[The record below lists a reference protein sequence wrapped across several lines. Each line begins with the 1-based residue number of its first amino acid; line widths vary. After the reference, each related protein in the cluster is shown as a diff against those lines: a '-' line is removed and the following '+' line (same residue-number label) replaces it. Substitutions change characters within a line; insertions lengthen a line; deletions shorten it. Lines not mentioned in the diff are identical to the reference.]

1 MKKASLDLF
10 DARYRH
16 GELVR
21 QIRQHD
27 KLYYQKDKPEI
38 SDADYDKLRLELE
51 KIEAEYPDLITPDS
65 PSQTV
70 GATPAEGFKKVKHLK
85 PMLSLSNV
93 FTEEDVLGF
102 YDRIQRFFKLT
113 NHERIELWAEPKI
126 DGLSC
131 SLRYEKGQLVLAAT
145 RGDGYEGEDVTAN
158 VYSISDIPKK
168 LSFSNVPELFEV
180 RGEIYMKRSAFKK
193 LNSNQ
198 ASLGKQIYA
207 NPRNAASGSL
217 RQLDASITKNR
228 SLNFLAWGVGYS
240 SISESEIA
248 SHEKH
253 NVLKKS
259 SVINYLRKCEF
270 PLPEFSRT
278 LFSLNEV
285 ISYYKEVLE
294 NRAELDYEIDGVVYQ
309 LNELELQE
317 RMGFV
322 SRSPRWAVA
331 HKFPAEKA
339 ITILNA
345 IDIQVGRTGTLT
357 PVARLEPITVGGV
370 VVSNATL
377 HNEDEIERKDVRIGD
392 HVVVQRAGDVIPQIV
407 EVLKEKRD
415 GKEKKFKYPD
425 KCPECGSLAIR
436 EEGEVAKRCTGGL
449 ICPAQAKERLKHFVS
464 RLAFD
469 IEGLGEKIIEEFWEK
484 ELIKSPAD
492 IFRLEKKSKSLEPPL
507 EEWEGWGEKSVE
519 KLFTSIENRKT
530 ISLDRFIYALGIR
543 QVGEATAKKLA
554 VNYTSIEN
562 LRSEMKK
569 AQKRES
575 ENFQNLVSI
584 EDIGPSVADDL
595 LGFFAEDHNIEVL
608 NDLVKILSIQPY
620 ERPDTSGSPVAGKTV
635 VFTGTLTQLTRQEAK
650 AGAERLGAKVAGSV
664 SAKTDYVVAGEDAG
678 SKLKKARELNV
689 AILTEEEWLK
699 LIKG

>member
-21 QIRQHD
+21 QIRHHD

-38 SDADYDKLRLELE
+38 SDAEYDKLRIELE
-51 KIEAEYPDLITPDS
+51 KIEAEHPDLITPDS
-65 PSQTV
+65 PSQTI
-70 GATPAEGFKKVKHLK
+70 GAAPSSGFRKVKHST
-85 PMLSLSNV
+85 PMLSLSNA
-93 FTEEDVLGF
+93 FTEEDLNDYLVRVRRFLGMK
-102 YDRIQRFFKLT
+102 DDAALEIL
-113 NHERIELWAEPKI
+113 AEPKI

-131 SLRYEKGQLVLAAT
+131 SLRYEKRRLVLAAT
-145 RGDGYEGEDVTAN
+145 RGDGAEGEDITDN
-158 VYSISDIPKK
+158 VRTIKDVPQELPKDAPDI
-168 LSFSNVPELFEV
+168 LEV
-180 RGEIYMKRSAFKK
+180 RGEIYMRRDDFMALNKK
-193 LNSNQ
+193 Q
-198 ASLGKQIYA
+198 AEAGKQVFA
-207 NPRNAASGSL
+207 NPRNAAAGSV
-217 RQLDASITKNR
+217 RQLDSKITAMRPIHFFGYSLGEVSASIAKTQNDIRKKLAGWGFAEAKPFRVCKN
-228 SLNFLAWGVGYS
+228 SAELMKYY
-240 SISESEIA
+240 EEIG
-248 SHEKH
+248 SM
-253 NVLKKS
+253 
-259 SVINYLRKCEF
+259 R
-270 PLPEFSRT
+270 PD
-278 LFSLNEV
+278 
-285 ISYYKEVLE
+285 
-294 NRAELDYEIDGVVYQ
+294 LDYEIDGVVYKVND
-309 LNELELQE
+309 LALQE
-317 RMGFV
+317 RLGFV
-322 SRSPRWAVA
+322 SRSPRWATA
-331 HKFPAEKA
+331 HKFPAERA
-339 ITILNA
+339 VTVLNA

-407 EVLKEKRD
+407 EVLKDKRT

-425 KCPECGSLAIR
+425 TCPECGSLAVR

-492 IFRLEKKSKSLEPPL
+492 IFRLEKKNKSLTPPL
-507 EEWEGWGEKSVE
+507 EEWEGWGEKSAE
-519 KLFTSIENRKT
+519 NLFRSIENRKT
-530 ISLDRFIYALGIR
+530 ISLARFIYALGIR
-543 QVGEATAKKLA
+543 QIGEATAKKLA
-554 VNYTSIEN
+554 HNYLNVEN
-562 LRSEMKK
+562 LREAMKA
-569 AQKRES
+569 AQGKES
-575 ENFQNLVSI
+575 EAYNDLVSI
-584 EDIGPSVADDL
+584 EDIGPSVAEDL
-595 LGFFAEDHNIEVL
+595 LAFFAEKHNKEVL
-608 NDLVKILSIQPY
+608 NDLQKILTIQPY
-620 ERPDTSGSPVAGKTV
+620 ERPDTSGSKVAGKTV

-689 AILTEEEWLK
+689 AVLSEDDWLK

>member
-1 MKKASLDLF
+1 VKKASLDLF

-21 QIRQHD
+21 MIRQHD

-38 SDADYDKLRLELE
+38 SDADYDRLRIELE
-51 KIEAEYPDLITPDS
+51 KIEAAYPDLITPDS

-70 GATPAEGFKKVKHLK
+70 GAAPSSGFRKVKHST
-85 PMLSLSNV
+85 PMLSLSNA
-93 FTEEDVLGF
+93 FSEEDLNDFLVRVRRFLGMKDDAALEVL
-102 YDRIQRFFKLT
+102 
-113 NHERIELWAEPKI
+113 AEPKI

-131 SLRYEKGQLVLAAT
+131 SLRYEKRRLVLAAT
-145 RGDGYEGEDVTAN
+145 RGDGAEGEDITAN
-158 VYSISDIPKK
+158 VKTIKDVPQELPKDAPDI
-168 LSFSNVPELFEV
+168 LEV
-180 RGEIYMKRSAFKK
+180 RGEIYMRRDDFMALNKK
-193 LNSNQ
+193 Q
-198 ASLGKQIYA
+198 AEGGKQLFS
-207 NPRNAASGSL
+207 NPRNAAAGSV
-217 RQLDASITKNR
+217 RQLDSKISETR
-228 SLNFLAWGVGYS
+228 PIHFFGYS
-240 SISESEIA
+240 LGEVSAPIA
-248 SHEKH
+248 KTQ
-253 NVLKKS
+253 NDIRKKLADWGFAEAKPFR
-259 SVINYLRKCEF
+259 VCKNLAELMKYYEEVGTLR
-270 PLPEFSRT
+270 
-278 LFSLNEV
+278 
-285 ISYYKEVLE
+285 
-294 NRAELDYEIDGVVYQ
+294 ADLDYEIDGVVYKVND
-309 LNELELQE
+309 LALQE
-317 RMGFV
+317 RLGFV
-322 SRSPRWAVA
+322 SRAPRWATA
-331 HKFPAEKA
+331 HKFPAERA
-339 ITILNA
+339 VTVLNA

-407 EVLKEKRD
+407 EVLKDKRD

-492 IFRLEKKSKSLEPPL
+492 IFRLEKNSKSLMPPL
-507 EEWEGWGEKSVE
+507 EEWEGWGKKSAE
-519 KLFTSIENRKT
+519 KLFASIENRKR

-543 QVGEATAKKLA
+543 QIGEATAKKLA

-569 AQKRES
+569 AHKRES
-575 ENFQNLVSI
+575 ESFQNLVSI

-595 LGFFAEDHNIEVL
+595 LGFFVEEHNIEIL
-608 NDLVKILSIQPY
+608 NDLVKILTIQPY

-635 VFTGTLTQLTRQEAK
+635 VFTGTLVQLTRQEAK

-689 AILTEEEWLK
+689 AVLSEEEWLK

>member
-1 MKKASLDLF
+1 MKKASHDLF

-21 QIRQHD
+21 QIRHHD

-38 SDADYDKLRLELE
+38 SDGEYDTLRLELE

-65 PSQTV
+65 PTQTV
-70 GATPAEGFKKVKHLK
+70 GAAPSSGFKKVKHSV

-93 FTEEDVLGF
+93 FTEEDFTDFLSGI
-102 YDRIQRFFKLT
+102 RRFLKLKDD
-113 NHERIELWAEPKI
+113 EDIEFLAEPKI

-131 SLRYEKGQLVLAAT
+131 SLRYEKRKLILAAT
-145 RGDGYEGEDVTAN
+145 RGDGAEGEDITAN
-158 VYSISDIPKK
+158 VRTIKDVPQELPKDAPDI
-168 LSFSNVPELFEV
+168 LEV
-180 RGEIYMKRSAFKK
+180 RGEIYMRRDDFMALNKR
-193 LNSNQ
+193 Q
-198 ASLGKQIYA
+198 AEAGKQIFA
-207 NPRNAASGSL
+207 NPRKAAAGSV
-217 RQLDASITKNR
+217 RQLDSKITATRPIHFFGYALGEVSENIAENQGAIRDRLASWGFAEAKPFRVCKNTEAV
-228 SLNFLAWGVGYS
+228 LKYY
-240 SISESEIA
+240 SEIA
-248 SHEKH
+248 T
-253 NVLKKS
+253 
-259 SVINYLRKCEF
+259 LR
-270 PLPEFSRT
+270 PD
-278 LFSLNEV
+278 
-285 ISYYKEVLE
+285 
-294 NRAELDYEIDGVVYQ
+294 LDYEIDGVVYKV
-309 LNELELQE
+309 NRIDWQE
-317 RMGFV
+317 RLGFV

-331 HKFPAEKA
+331 HKFPAERGV
-339 ITILNA
+339 TILNA

-392 HVVVQRAGDVIPQIV
+392 HVVIQRAGDVIPQIV
-407 EVLKEKRD
+407 EVVKDKRT

-492 IFRLEKKSKSLEPPL
+492 IFRLEQKNKKLNPPL
-507 EEWEGWGEKSVE
+507 EEWEGWGEKSVA
-519 KLFTSIENRKT
+519 KLFESIESRRRT

-543 QVGEATAKKLA
+543 QIGEATAKKLA
-554 VNYTSIEN
+554 LNYTTIEN
-562 LRSEMKK
+562 LRYAMQE
-569 AQKRES
+569 AQKNES
-575 ENFQNLVSI
+575 DQYNDLISI

-595 LGFFAEDHNIEVL
+595 LGFFAEEHNTGIL
-608 NDLVKILSIQPY
+608 DDLQKILTIQPF
-620 ERPDTSGSPVAGKTV
+620 ERPDTNGSKVAGKTV
-635 VFTGTLTQLTRQEAK
+635 VFTGALEKLSRQEAK

-664 SAKTDYVVAGEDAG
+664 SAKTDYLIAGADAG
-678 SKLKKARELNV
+678 SKLKKAKDMGV
-689 AILTEEEWLK
+689 QILSEEEWLN
-699 LIKG
+699 LIKP